1 MPPFSRKG
9 SVKVD
14 FRVIIVLVA
23 TDPRN
28 ESVIP
33 DKKAETAHAVVV
45 EAKTGF
51 VKQLQVDPV
60 VEVKS
65 KSVILSRFL
74 YAGRKTKIFELRLLL
89 IISSNIIP

>member
-1 MPPFSRKG
+1 M
-9 SVKVD
+9 D
-14 FRVIIVLVA
+14 FRIIIVIVA
-23 TDPRN
+23 TDPKN

-33 DKKAETAHAVVV
+33 DKKAQTAHRVVV

-65 KSVILSRFL
+65 KSVILSRFIVKL
-74 YAGRKTKIFELRLLL
+74 PK
-89 IISSNIIP
+89 N